1 MIKVN
6 FKKITK
12 MATIKVTACFLF
24 KKNGIKKVQRYSNP
38 SNYTL
43 QITANSFVSMP
54 KDY

>member
-24 KKNGIKKVQRYSNP
+24 KKNGIKKVQRD
-38 SNYTL
+38 TL
-43 QITANSFVSMP
+43 THQITHCRLQLIVL
-54 KDY
+54 